1 MICQKF
7 QHKFC
12 FKAAVI
18 PRFWSR
24 ETIANYSPRSN
35 PAKGLLWNGLYTFQ
49 GLFLKGKNKESKRRG
64 MCKDN

>member
-49 GLFLKGKNKESKRRG
+49 GLFLKREE
-64 MCKDN
+64 